1 MHSVAQFKGL
11 PAAPGF
17 MLSFDE
23 MPGWRN
29 GRRYGLKIAEK
40 PKNEISRDQM
50 NQYLP
55 TSQPSKFCLVRV
67 RINTE
72 LHHLYI
78 IGFLR
83 STEFFSVGLWASR
96 PDKKG
101 GPLSAL
107 RTFGRDLCNCFFWT
121 RLRND

>member
-1 MHSVAQFKGL
+1 MCEARSGL
-11 PAAPGF
+11 PGVRRF
-17 MLSFDE
+17 VISFYE
-23 MPGWRN
+23 TPGWRN

-40 PKNEISRDQM
+40 PKNEISRHQM

-78 IGFLR
+78 IGF
-83 STEFFSVGLWASR
+83 F
-96 PDKKG
+96 
-101 GPLSAL
+101 AL
-107 RTFGRDLCNCFFWT
+107 YGV
-121 RLRND
+121 